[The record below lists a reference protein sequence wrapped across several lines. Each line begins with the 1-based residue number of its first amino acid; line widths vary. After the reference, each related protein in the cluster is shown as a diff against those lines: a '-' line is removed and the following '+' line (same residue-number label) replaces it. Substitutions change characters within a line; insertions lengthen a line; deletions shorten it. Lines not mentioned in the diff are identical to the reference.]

1 MKCEFCYGT
10 LTLEDE
16 YCPCCGKP
24 NAAAKQHIEDMK
36 HYKGEFEST
45 QKYVKEKT
53 GIFSQITVRVVIIAV
68 LIVLIIG
75 ALILMNSAWNIVMGM
90 KRSYAEEH
98 HQEFTAIMDRY
109 LEERDYS
116 AYDQFCSANHLRFY
130 DSEHFAKYDKL
141 QLPISYYTAAID
153 SLQKYREFDPNTFQ
167 DYTMRSLMD
176 SLNGFYTRFNKR
188 NDRETWEK
196 DDRTLFLQVI
206 ETMEQELRSYLV
218 VYCGFTKEEADSLS
232 ELTDARRAVLFEDKW
247 EEKTN
252 EK

>member
-45 QKYVKEKT
+45 RKYVKEKT
-53 GIFSQITVRVVIIAV
+53 GFFSQITVRVVIIAV

-75 ALILMNSAWNIVMGM
+75 ALVLMNSAWNIIRGM

-98 HQEFTAIMDRY
+98 SREYIAIMDRY

-116 AYDQFCSANHLRFY
+116 AYYEFCSANNIRFY
-130 DSEHFAKYDKL
+130 ESEPFAKYEKL
-141 QLPISYYTAAID
+141 QLPISYYVAIFE
-153 SLQKYREFDPNTFQ
+153 SLQRYSAYDPETFRVEQ
-167 DYTMRSLMD
+167 MRSLMD
-176 SLNGFYTRFNKR
+176 SVNGFYSRFNKR
-188 NDRETWEK
+188 NDRESWEK

-218 VYCGFTKEEADSLS
+218 VYCDFTQEEADGLA
-232 ELTDARRAVLFEDKW
+232 EMTDARRAVLFEDKW
-247 EEKTN
+247 EEKIN

>member
-153 SLQKYREFDPNTFQ
+153 SLQKYREFDPDTFQ
-167 DYTMRSLMD
+167 DYTRRSLMD